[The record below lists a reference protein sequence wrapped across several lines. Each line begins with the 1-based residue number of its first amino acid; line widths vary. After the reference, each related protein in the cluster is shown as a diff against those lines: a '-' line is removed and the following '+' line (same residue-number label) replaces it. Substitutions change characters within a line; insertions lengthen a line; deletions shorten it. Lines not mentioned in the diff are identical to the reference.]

1 MIIYQTGNQ
10 ISPTMLHYVRAVN
23 SVDANLDQ
31 RKMNNHG
38 NCTAEDG
45 IGTVFGTIPHG
56 IMATISCYGDSILDV
71 F

>member
-10 ISPTMLHYVRAVN
+10 ISPTMLHYVRVVN

-31 RKMNNHG
+31 RKMNYHG

-45 IGTVFGTIPHG
+45 IGAVFGTMPHG
-56 IMATISCYGDSILDV
+56 IMATISYYGDSILDV

>member
-1 MIIYQTGNQ
+1 
-10 ISPTMLHYVRAVN
+10 MLMYNYVRVVT
-23 SVDANLDQ
+23 SVHANLDQ

-45 IGTVFGTIPHG
+45 IGTVFGTMPHG
-56 IMATISCYGDSILDV
+56 IMASISCYGDSILDV

>member
-1 MIIYQTGNQ
+1 MHQTGNQ
-10 ISPTMLHYVRAVN
+10 IEPAMYTLYYGCKFN
-23 SVDANLDQ
+23 DANLDQ
-31 RKMNNHG
+31 RKMNNYG

-45 IGTVFGTIPHG
+45 IGAVFDTIPHG